1 MRQAAADVAKERR
14 RKEVVRAKEGLD
26 QLVARM
32 ESRLHAAEADA
43 KAARANA
50 ADASPAVI
58 SGDATPAVHVAAPS
72 AASVA
77 APPAAWVEEKQGL
90 EAALAAAT
98 RELDHSKSTWE
109 AEKASMQTLLH
120 REEAARQTELAK
132 ERQALWGQVTQKQCP
147 RHALRSTPRRLSA
160 HLLLPFSSTY
170 LSFPTFIFLSR
181 VSFRHYQE
189 EAALADTMHAV
200 LELHQLRSQVA

>member
-32 ESRLHAAEADA
+32 ESRVHAAEADA

-50 ADASPAVI
+50 ADASPAVM
-58 SGDATPAVHVAAPS
+58 SGDATPVVVAPS

-77 APPAAWVEEKQGL
+77 ALPAAWVEEKQGL

-98 RELDHSKSTWE
+98 RELDHSKSAWE

-120 REEAARQTELAK
+120 REVAARQTELAK